1 MAKTNRELPPDKLL
15 ERVLA
20 VAELLA
26 APPDNT
32 SENGQSV
39 SSRVTPIVNQTARA
53 VKPAQKTAMIAPDV
67 HSGR

>member
-1 MAKTNRELPPDKLL
+1 MTKTSRELLPDKLL

-32 SENGQSV
+32 SENSQSV
-39 SSRVTPIVNQTARA
+39 SSCVTPIVNQTASRR
-53 VKPAQKTAMIAPDV
+53 KTSPKNRDDR
-67 HSGR
+67 S

>member
-26 APPDNT
+26 APPDDT
-32 SENGQSV
+32 SEKGQSALP
-39 SSRVTPIVNQTARA
+39 SVTPIVNQTASRR
-53 VKPAQKTAMIAPDV
+53 KTRPKNRDDR
-67 HSGR
+67 S

>member
-32 SENGQSV
+32 SVNGQSA
-39 SSRVTPIVNQTARA
+39 SSSVAPIVNQFT
-53 VKPAQKTAMIAPDV
+53 
-67 HSGR
+67 SGRKIRLKNRDDRS

>member
-26 APPDNT
+26 APPDNV

-39 SSRVTPIVNQTARA
+39 SSRVTPIVNQTASRR
-53 VKPAQKTAMIAPDV
+53 KTRPKNRDDR
-67 HSGR
+67 S

>member
-26 APPDNT
+26 APPDNI
-32 SENGQSV
+32 SE
-39 SSRVTPIVNQTARA
+39 
-53 VKPAQKTAMIAPDV
+53 
-67 HSGR
+67 SGS

>member
-26 APPDNT
+26 APPDNI
-32 SENGQSV
+32 SESGQSA
-39 SSRVTPIVNQTARA
+39 SSSVTPIVNQITSRR
-53 VKPAQKTAMIAPDV
+53 KTRPKNRDDR
-67 HSGR
+67 S